1 MIYNAR
7 KKLKFTIMPNQPN
20 NSVQQ
25 DNNSIYSNMDE
36 MLAKP
41 PSNIVRYGSIT
52 ILFLLLILCGIGFF
66 VNYDDGITGIAYI
79 QADSTAEIKSPL
91 QNVIVE
97 KNFIQSDTILKK
109 GDTILMLKTPGNTIQ
124 DNPSSIP
131 LPFNSWALVAPFAGK
146 IICQR
151 KLTQGDLIESNSL
164 LFVMAGGQNRFK
176 VKIAFA
182 ETFKEK
188 IALGQIVKIAI
199 PGYQQNN
206 LGKHT
211 CEIISLPYTDSVTQ
225 KMVVDATLIFNTES
239 VVKKSMAYFFK
250 TSAEAYIISNRKS
263 LAAAFLGL

>member
-182 ETFKEK
+182 EK
-188 IALGQIVKIAI
+188 
-199 PGYQQNN
+199 
-206 LGKHT
+206 
-211 CEIISLPYTDSVTQ
+211 
-225 KMVVDATLIFNTES
+225 
-239 VVKKSMAYFFK
+239 
-250 TSAEAYIISNRKS
+250 
-263 LAAAFLGL
+263 